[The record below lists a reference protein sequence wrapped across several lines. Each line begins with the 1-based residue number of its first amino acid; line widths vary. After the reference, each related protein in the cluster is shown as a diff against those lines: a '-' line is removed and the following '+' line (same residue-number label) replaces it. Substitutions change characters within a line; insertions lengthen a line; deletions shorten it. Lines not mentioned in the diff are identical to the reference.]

1 MRDHALL
8 MRFGLRD
15 GQFFAFYKYSN
26 LHWFL
31 NSKEIGYG
39 DLRDEDICRIVT
51 ELKPGEEFIGWN
63 EHHGSRCQQTNTP
76 MIRIKSDGV
85 VMLREEIVQ
94 TEGR

>member
-15 GQFFAFYKYSN
+15 GQFFAYFKHSN

-31 NSKEIGYG
+31 NDKEFGYG
-39 DLRDEDICRIVT
+39 DLRDEDIVRIAE

-63 EHHGSRCQQTNTP
+63 EHHGSRFQQTNTP
-76 MIRIKSDGV
+76 IIRIKPDGV
-85 VMLREEIVQ
+85 IMFRDEIVR